1 MEHRFFIYASYEKP
15 IWDLPTH
22 SPVLDKDAC
31 LLQHAYSIVTSV
43 HWYVSDEVPV
53 RAVYT
58 SDAVAVGFVFKMNP
72 GYKHLHILASLFEI
86 PSLAGELSGVAV
98 M

>member
-1 MEHRFFIYASYEKP
+1 MGPRFFVYASNERP

-31 LLQHAYSIVTSV
+31 LLQHAYSIITNV

-58 SDAVAVGFVFKMNP
+58 SDAVAVGFVFEMNP
-72 GYKHLHILASLFEI
+72 GYKYLHILASLFEI
-86 PSLAGELSGVAV
+86 PSLADDLAGVAV